1 MDASLSSSEPGKN
14 RPVET
19 GVVTDSV
26 GDAGFVAPGI
36 NAAPADQQL
45 AEPQQVDPEQAE
57 PAGKS
62 PLRRCI
68 ATRQILD
75 KSAMIRFVLD
85 PEGQVVPDLRQ
96 RLPGRGLWLA
106 ATAAALA
113 QAIKTN
119 AFAKAAKQNAR
130 IPADLTAR
138 VTLLLRQDVSHL
150 LGLARKTGDLTTG
163 FEKVERNLRADHV
176 RLLIAA
182 SDGAADGRTKL
193 ARLAGSDV
201 EIWSP
206 LSATEL
212 AAALG
217 KETAVHVA
225 LKPSGIAERLHLA
238 CHRLAAFEAADA
250 PVSGKRH

>member
-1 MDASLSSSEPGKN
+1 MELSLSSGEPAEN
-14 RPVET
+14 RPAGAGAAAA
-19 GVVTDSV
+19 GVN
-26 GDAGFVAPGI
+26 DAGFAAPGTDQLEI
-36 NAAPADQQL
+36 DTHEAD
-45 AEPQQVDPEQAE
+45 

-75 KSAMIRFVLD
+75 KAAMIRFVLD

-96 RLPGRGLWLA
+96 RLPGRGLWVA

-119 AFAKAAKQNAR
+119 AFAKAAKQSAR
-130 IPADLTAR
+130 IPADLMAR
-138 VTLLLRQDVSHL
+138 MTVLLRQDVIHL
-150 LGLARKTGDLTTG
+150 LGLARKSGDLTTG
-163 FEKVERNLRADHV
+163 FEKVERELRANRV

-182 SDGAADGRTKL
+182 SDAAADGRTKL
-193 ARLAGSDV
+193 ARLAVSDV

-206 LSATEL
+206 LSAAEL

-250 PVSGKRH
+250 PVSGKRN